1 MLWFKKIRKK
11 LMKKTKKKFINK
23 FIVSRFFK
31 NKINLLLIN
40 VISFVIRLH
49 INSILCY
56 ILCPDIS
63 LKDFC
68 LQVLVSILTT
78 VSGDFVLYFLNKCD
92 EDFYKI
98 TRYFLNNFSEDNLE
112 KWKKIFVI
120 GINIYFIGILLFVSI
135 TSYLLIYYSVQYLVC
150 FFIIDYF
157 KKEKW
162 KYFQD
167 IYRDYIE
174 KPVIIKKFET
184 LQIIDKHF
192 DIELKKK
199 GVKQLKI
206 ETVNRD
212 YFNITTDESEEKNE
226 EKNDIEV
233 KDEEGDI
240 LEENEEVNVEGKIEK
255 NDISEN
261 KIRKNSF
268 DDSEFII
275 VN

>member
-49 INSILCY
+49 INSVLCY

-120 GINIYFIGILLFVSI
+120 GINIYFIGIL
-135 TSYLLIYYSVQYLVC
+135 TLI
-150 FFIIDYF
+150 
-157 KKEKW
+157 
-162 KYFQD
+162 
-167 IYRDYIE
+167 
-174 KPVIIKKFET
+174 
-184 LQIIDKHF
+184 
-192 DIELKKK
+192 
-199 GVKQLKI
+199 
-206 ETVNRD
+206 
-212 YFNITTDESEEKNE
+212 FNKN
-226 EKNDIEV
+226 I
-233 KDEEGDI
+233 
-240 LEENEEVNVEGKIEK
+240 
-255 NDISEN
+255 
-261 KIRKNSF
+261 F
-268 DDSEFII
+268 
-275 VN
+275 

>member
-1 MLWFKKIRKK
+1 MVWFKKIRKK

-40 VISFVIRLH
+40 IISFIVRLH

-56 ILCPDIS
+56 LLCPDIS

-167 IYRDYIE
+167 VYRDYVD
-174 KPVIIKKFET
+174 KPVIIKKIET
-184 LQIIDKHF
+184 LQIINKHF
-192 DIELKKK
+192 DTELKKK
-199 GVKQLKI
+199 GFKQLKI

-212 YFNITTDESEEKNE
+212 YFNITTDDSEEKKEEEEVSEETVENNE
-226 EKNDIEV
+226 EKED
-233 KDEEGDI
+233 
-240 LEENEEVNVEGKIEK
+240 
-255 NDISEN
+255 DISLNTIKDKEDSDISRN
-261 KIRKNSF
+261 NIRKSSF